1 MTYHT
6 SEQWHTRYFHLLF
19 TGMNALYNSIPARY
33 CLWCMSDWTWFTVH
47 KLMTICCFSEWI
59 NNYGKYFFPLCSL
72 YIIFSCK
79 MYQPIYL
86 TSYKCTCIEIY
97 KLKITQ
103 AKLNTSTFFLMYWC
117 FIHILR
123 IHTDIVSTSKC
134 KMNCLFE
141 HKQCSR
147 AFCLFEFNTTMAS
160 SSCGFFQVW
169 CKLRGFQTES
179 EKIVENENDNGNKD
193 DNADNGDDKRR
204 DLPTEGCDAYRLGPI
219 DLEVKLTSQR
229 INSYLTVQ
237 L

>member
-19 TGMNALYNSIPARY
+19 TGMNALYNSILARY

-47 KLMTICCFSEWI
+47 KLMTIWCFSEWI
-59 NNYGKYFFPLCSL
+59 NNYCKYFFPLCSL

-103 AKLNTSTFFLMYWC
+103 AKLNASTFFLMYWC

-147 AFCLFEFNTTMAS
+147 AFCLFEYNDGVFIVWIFS
-160 SSCGFFQVW
+160 SLVQTSW
-169 CKLRGFQTES
+169 ISDRIRKNRG
-179 EKIVENENDNGNKD
+179 
-193 DNADNGDDKRR
+193 KR
-204 DLPTEGCDAYRLGPI
+204 EW
-219 DLEVKLTSQR
+219 QR
-229 INSYLTVQ
+229 Q
-237 L
+237 